1 MNQLDYGR
9 EVSLFPVVGRDGR
22 DGEQWSVAT
31 PICYEGTFG
40 RVCREMVMGDDGR
53 KQADV
58 LFNLSNDGWFA
69 VKLGGEWT
77 GSAEHPQHLAHYVFR
92 AIETRCPVVRAVNTG
107 VSASISSEGELLAV
121 VSRNGRWAMTE
132 GALLL
137 DGGEG
142 PAGGGAVRRGP
153 QVLVDDRVTLYSVA
167 GDGFAIV
174 VGLLATGAAIV
185 LVVRGR
191 RRKRRRNEGT

>member
-1 MNQLDYGR
+1 
-9 EVSLFPVVGRDGR
+9 
-22 DGEQWSVAT
+22 
-31 PICYEGTFG
+31 
-40 RVCREMVMGDDGR
+40 
-53 KQADV
+53 
-58 LFNLSNDGWFA
+58 
-69 VKLGGEWT
+69 
-77 GSAEHPQHLAHYVFR
+77 
-92 AIETRCPVVRAVNTG
+92 VVRAVNTG